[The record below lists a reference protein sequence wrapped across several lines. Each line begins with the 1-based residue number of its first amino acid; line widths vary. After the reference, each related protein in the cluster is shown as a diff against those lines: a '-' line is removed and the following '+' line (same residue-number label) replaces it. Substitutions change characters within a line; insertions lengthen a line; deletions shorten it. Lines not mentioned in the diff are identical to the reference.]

1 MGVRL
6 KQNISV
12 LNVQQW
18 MLKKNLAKKKNNYKG
33 LLLTVIVILT
43 VSLLVGFVKYSS
55 QSSRVAMYDT
65 GFNTAVFFSLHSS
78 SGYLK
83 KDYYG

>member
-1 MGVRL
+1 L

-83 KDYYG
+83 KDYHG

>member
-1 MGVRL
+1 M

-43 VSLLVGFVKYSS
+43 VSLLVGFVKYT
-55 QSSRVAMYDT
+55 QSNRVAMHDEVLIQQYSFT
-65 GFNTAVFFSLHSS
+65 FIQTLGIK
-78 SGYLK
+78 K
-83 KDYYG
+83 KDYHG

>member
-43 VSLLVGFVKYSS
+43 VSLLVGFVKYSQRS
-55 QSSRVAMYDT
+55 HTAMYSE
-65 GFNTAVFFSLHSS
+65 GFNTAVFFSLHSN

-83 KDYYG
+83 KELHG

>member
-43 VSLLVGFVKYSS
+43 VSLLVGFVKYS
-55 QSSRVAMYDT
+55 QSSRAAMYDK
-65 GFNTAVFFSLHSS
+65 GFNAAVFFSLHSS
-78 SGYLK
+78 SGYVK
-83 KDYYG
+83 KDYHG